1 MGIRRIENNC
11 FGDACVGRARFI
23 REKHVFGGGRK
34 TCFFR
39 ITFFFV
45 DLRESGQSKVCRAS
59 DARNFGTIFLGSEAL

>member
-34 TCFFR
+34 TRFSV
-39 ITFFFV
+39 ITFFLLLV
-45 DLRESGQSKVCRAS
+45 EGNGHSKVCRAS
-59 DARNFGTIFLGSEAL
+59 DARNFGTKFVGIEGV